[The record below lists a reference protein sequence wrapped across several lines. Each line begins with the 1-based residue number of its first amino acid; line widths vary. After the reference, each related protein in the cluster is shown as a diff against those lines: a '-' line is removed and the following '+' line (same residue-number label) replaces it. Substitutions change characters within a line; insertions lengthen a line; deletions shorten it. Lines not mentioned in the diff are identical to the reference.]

1 MGFCHASMETGNG
14 AITYELNAL
23 ELRSI
28 CPFVS
33 PCIFLSVSFFFCVK
47 KSKWN
52 GGKICQILCP
62 EKFDLY
68 RSRKKDSFC
77 SIFTSPRQLT
87 L

>member
-33 PCIFLSVSFFFCVK
+33 PCIFLSVSFFFALKNRSETV
-47 KSKWN
+47 
-52 GGKICQILCP
+52 
-62 EKFDLY
+62 EKFVRFYALKNSICIVHGKKI
-68 RSRKKDSFC
+68 RSVVYLHHRDS
-77 SIFTSPRQLT
+77 
-87 L
+87 